1 MSTKGFVHVIDDD
14 EAVRDSVAFL
24 FDSVDLP
31 ARTYESATVFLEGVD
46 EVRSGCVVTDV
57 RMPEMSGLDL
67 LRELKARG
75 FAPPVIVI
83 TGHGDV
89 PLALEAVRAGAFD
102 YLEKPFDDELL
113 LDSVRRAMA
122 QPVGEPDSDE
132 RARVRANL
140 QRLSDDER
148 QVLRGL
154 VAGELNRAIA
164 DGLGVNT
171 RTVDV
176 YRAKLM
182 AKMEAVAFADLVRMA
197 LLAEDVEN

>member
-1 MSTKGFVHVIDDD
+1 MSTKALVHVIDDD

-24 FDSVDLP
+24 FDSADLP
-31 ARTYESATVFLEGVD
+31 ARTYESATVFLETVD

-102 YLEKPFDDELL
+102 FLEKPFDDELL

-122 QPVGEPDSDE
+122 QPSGEPDSDE
-132 RARVRANL
+132 RARARANL

-148 QVLRGL
+148 QVLKGL

-164 DGLGVNT
+164 DGLGVST

-182 AKMEAVAFADLVRMA
+182 AKMEAGAFADLVRMA
-197 LLAEDVEN
+197 LLAEDAEN